1 MKDDQLEIKKAQGSQ
16 TIFYVGGG
24 SGGHVAP
31 LLAIHQQIL
40 KLNKGGELNFY
51 LVTDNR
57 FYQPASMLFQA
68 NPEVKIKKITAGKL
82 RRHPNLKLSRKIMLV
97 GYYFKNVIDIFKLII
112 GFFQSIILVIKLKPS
127 LVISK
132 GGYVAVPLV
141 LASKPF
147 GVKIVIHD
155 SDTRPGVASKIT
167 ARYAEKIFTGF
178 ETNYY
183 SKNRAEWVGIPI
195 IERDF
200 STEEIDK
207 FRAGQ
212 HLNAKLKTVLIL
224 GGGNGS
230 EALNEII
237 ESNLLNLLS
246 NYNVIHQAGEGKQ
259 IDFDASGLNGKYIQF
274 GFCPQ
279 ADIFKYLKLSDVVIS
294 RAGATSIQELAYN
307 KKPSI
312 IIPSPYLS
320 DQIKNVKFI
329 EKAGAALSLDQLEL
343 EKKPELLAS
352 EIEKALEQS
361 AELSVNIGKIY
372 VADSAKKIASEA
384 LALL

>member
-1 MKDDQLEIKKAQGSQ
+1 
-16 TIFYVGGG
+16 
-24 SGGHVAP
+24 
-31 LLAIHQQIL
+31 
-40 KLNKGGELNFY
+40 
-51 LVTDNR
+51 
-57 FYQPASMLFQA
+57 
-68 NPEVKIKKITAGKL
+68 
-82 RRHPNLKLSRKIMLV
+82 
-97 GYYFKNVIDIFKLII
+97 
-112 GFFQSIILVIKLKPS
+112 
-127 LVISK
+127 
-132 GGYVAVPLV
+132 
-141 LASKPF
+141 
-147 GVKIVIHD
+147 VKIVIHD

-195 IERDF
+195 IEKDF

-237 ESNLLNLLS
+237 ESNLLNLLN

-279 ADIFKYLKLSDVVIS
+279 ADMFKYLKLSDVVIS

-329 EKAGAALSLDQLEL
+329 DKAGAALSLDQLEL

-384 LALL
+384 LALLHSTDTKIPTSQAPLDR

>member
-1 MKDDQLEIKKAQGSQ
+1 MKDDQLEIKKGQGRQ

-24 SGGHVAP
+24 SGGHVVP
-31 LLAIHQQIL
+31 LSAIHQQIL
-40 KLNKGGELNFY
+40 KLKGDKHLNFY

-112 GFFQSIILVIKLKPS
+112 GFFQSAYLVIKLKPS

-141 LASKPF
+141 LASKLF
-147 GVKIVIHD
+147 GAKIVIHD

-200 STEEIDK
+200 SPEEINK
-207 FRAGQ
+207 FRADQ

-237 ESNLLNLLS
+237 ESNLLNLLNS
-246 NYNVIHQAGEGKQ
+246 YNVIHQAGEGKQ
-259 IDFDASGLNGKYIQF
+259 IDFDATNLNGKYIQF

-279 ADIFKYLKLSDVVIS
+279 TDIFKYLKLSDVVIS

-329 EKAGAALSLDQLEL
+329 EKAGAALSLNQLEL

-352 EIEKALEQS
+352 EIEEALKQS